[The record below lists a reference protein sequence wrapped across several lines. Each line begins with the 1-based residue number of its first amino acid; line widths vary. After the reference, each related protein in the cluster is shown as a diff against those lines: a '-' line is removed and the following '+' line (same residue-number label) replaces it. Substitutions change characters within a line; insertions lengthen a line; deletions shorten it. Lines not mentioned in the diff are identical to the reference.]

1 MQYDMHYYGTY
12 AMAAAAGIAK
22 QDAEIIATCAQFV
35 DDQDGTSWV
44 IAKSGEG
51 ILGVATAHHPLEAGI
66 RTFFGTGESN
76 DTRPVWVPF
85 HFLPGAEG
93 PSFRH
98 KMICQKDSEVV
109 NRMLDFYLSDAT
121 QQAHRNHRLHLMG
134 IAAHVYA
141 DTFSHYGFS
150 GLSDELNQIEPDS
163 VQINN
168 DHSAGILAHLAAQRD
183 NFVARFAQAAHLGH
197 GAVLTNPDRP
207 YLRWSFVYK
216 DGVRSERDNQATFS
230 EACAAL
236 YRRFTQFAA
245 SFYDGATQPKATWE
259 EIAPKVR
266 EVLATEA
273 PADGRVAAWKAA
285 MASGALGHIDV
296 CKDYDA
302 QDWISQLASFREQED
317 VAGFEQSD
325 PFLFFTAADY
335 HRSYVLKRL
344 LPQWGLMA
352 A

>member
-12 AMAAAAGIAK
+12 AMAAAAGIP
-22 QDAEIIATCAQFV
+22 QRDAEIIATCAQFV

-44 IAKSGEG
+44 IAPGGEG
-51 ILGVATAHHPLEAGI
+51 FLGVATAHHPLEAGV
-66 RTFFGTGESN
+66 RTFFGTAESN

-85 HFLPGAEG
+85 HFLPGALG
-93 PSFRH
+93 SSFRQ
-98 KMICQKDSEVV
+98 KMVCRKDSEVV

-121 QQAHRNHRLHLMG
+121 LHSHRGHMLHLMG

-150 GLSDELNQIEPDS
+150 GLSDELNQIQADS
-163 VQINN
+163 VQIH
-168 DHSAGILAHLAAQRD
+168 DGHSASILAHLAAQRD

-216 DGVRSERDNQATFS
+216 DGSLSERDNQATFTD
-230 EACAAL
+230 ACAAL
-236 YRRFTQFAA
+236 YRRFVQFAA
-245 SFYDGATQPKATWE
+245 SFYNGAIAPLATWE
-259 EIAPKVR
+259 AIAPKVSA
-266 EVLATEA
+266 VLATEL
-273 PADGRVAAWKAA
+273 PAEGRVAAWRAA
-285 MASGALGHIDV
+285 MASGALGPIAI

-302 QDWISQLASFREQED
+302 QDWIGQLNEFREQENG
-317 VAGFEQSD
+317 AGFEQSD